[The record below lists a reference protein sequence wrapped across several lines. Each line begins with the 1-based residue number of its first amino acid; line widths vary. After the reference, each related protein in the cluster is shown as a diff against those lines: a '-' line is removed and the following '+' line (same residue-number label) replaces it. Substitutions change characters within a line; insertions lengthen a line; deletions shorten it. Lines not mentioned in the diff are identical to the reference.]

1 MVESMELGR
10 NPKYQRTSLLCIRVR
25 VFRFLFKQEQFSSNE
40 NQTTPSSSIL
50 SILRSL
56 YTLTLSKL
64 QMSSS
69 ELISY
74 DEAQNSAFDNVLHRK
89 SKESKGGM
97 RAMINKDNRAHA
109 AAVDEYFQFWDN
121 KKAEDEVEAV
131 RQERTDNYASLTRQ

>member
-1 MVESMELGR
+1 
-10 NPKYQRTSLLCIRVR
+10 
-25 VFRFLFKQEQFSSNE
+25 
-40 NQTTPSSSIL
+40 
-50 SILRSL
+50 
-56 YTLTLSKL
+56 
-64 QMSSS
+64 MSSS

-97 RAMINKDNRAHA
+97 RAMINKDNKAHA

-131 RQERTDNYASLTRQ
+131 RQERTDNYASLTRQQVPLSSDLFMLLTLRN